1 MKIYESINLYF
12 LNNEIGNFKLLFE
25 YFDKL
30 NDLFKEIK
38 ETDDI
43 IKVITENFK
52 YKEFLLEI
60 EKQYELFYDYII
72 KSINKPEFKESETDK
87 NIYLNKFLLNEY
99 KDIEEEKYKNF
110 IYNPDIEILNQNL
123 NSTIVIGD
131 IHGDFLTILNILSN
145 YENNEI
151 KNIILL
157 GDIFDPFNN
166 GFNLCYENFKNIDYI
181 KSQYNI
187 SFASFCQIIL
197 MFGLFYLMF
206 YKNIKIY
213 WVLGNHDINYG
224 FLYFHSLIFYL
235 YGLDHFYNHITNYNI
250 LDTKLII
257 ATNIKYN
264 DYYFV
269 HEHLNRVLNNK
280 YVYFYL
286 YKYLLFLFNFQNLK
300 FLKLYPHINNDE
312 IKKINCSILESNLLS
327 GINYNLLSNR
337 EKIIK
342 ELLYLFNVILLNI
355 EKTKSEYYF
364 YIFYGRD
371 LKDEEIKDKN
381 IIDYLKIK
389 LKDLDNF
396 LYLIISKDKDLKLY
410 DLFEVVKKE
419 IKEDKII
426 MMKYNNK
433 ENCYKLKLLLKEYKT
448 KIFKSFN
455 KEINDFIS
463 NENKDI
469 DNELFLSMCE
479 NLKSTL
485 FKNLVIYKK
494 LDSNNSKKG
503 KILQTLFI
511 NYISEYSKLTKPKE
525 ENEINK
531 ILEYSLLTNLFIKE
545 KTKEEYEKIKPYLL
559 FIKNNQNEIKNKKD
573 DKIIDIY
580 NINIDIEFSSI
591 TNNRQ
596 IYGHSNNIF
605 EIEDKIKTND
615 YLLVSNK
622 LQNLNYK
629 EINVFYNTINLNYE
643 LKKADDKQNNISKCL
658 DNTTSY
664 FKINDTQRTYI
675 TRIKKNLITCENN
688 ILEKIKSELS
698 ANKLNNDQLFNIFDS
713 FDVYYFY
720 NCKDKKQYI
729 NYENNTVKFLI
740 STQIKNEFLTLR
752 FDKKY

>member
-1 MKIYESINLYF
+1 
-12 LNNEIGNFKLLFE
+12 
-25 YFDKL
+25 
-30 NDLFKEIK
+30 
-38 ETDDI
+38 
-43 IKVITENFK
+43 
-52 YKEFLLEI
+52 
-60 EKQYELFYDYII
+60 
-72 KSINKPEFKESETDK
+72 
-87 NIYLNKFLLNEY
+87 
-99 KDIEEEKYKNF
+99 
-110 IYNPDIEILNQNL
+110 
-123 NSTIVIGD
+123 
-131 IHGDFLTILNILSN
+131 
-145 YENNEI
+145 
-151 KNIILL
+151 
-157 GDIFDPFNN
+157 
-166 GFNLCYENFKNIDYI
+166 
-181 KSQYNI
+181 
-187 SFASFCQIIL
+187 
-197 MFGLFYLMF
+197 
-206 YKNIKIY
+206 
-213 WVLGNHDINYG
+213 
-224 FLYFHSLIFYL
+224 
-235 YGLDHFYNHITNYNI
+235 
-250 LDTKLII
+250 
-257 ATNIKYN
+257 
-264 DYYFV
+264 
-269 HEHLNRVLNNK
+269 
-280 YVYFYL
+280 
-286 YKYLLFLFNFQNLK
+286 
-300 FLKLYPHINNDE
+300 
-312 IKKINCSILESNLLS
+312 
-327 GINYNLLSNR
+327 
-337 EKIIK
+337 
-342 ELLYLFNVILLNI
+342 
-355 EKTKSEYYF
+355 
-364 YIFYGRD
+364 
-371 LKDEEIKDKN
+371 
-381 IIDYLKIK
+381 
-389 LKDLDNF
+389 
-396 LYLIISKDKDLKLY
+396 
-410 DLFEVVKKE
+410 
-419 IKEDKII
+419 

-433 ENCYKLKLLLKEYKT
+433 ENCYKLKLLLKDHKT

-531 ILEYSLLTNLFIKE
+531 ILEYLLLTNLFIKE

-596 IYGHSNNIF
+596 IYGHSNDIF

-629 EINVFYNTINLNYE
+629 EINIFYNTINLNYE